1 MVCSSV
7 NRTDPV
13 QMEKALLWRRR
24 NSSRCPTIG
33 LSLSALEFSV
43 SCSQEPSQNDR
54 RPLCLCYLPLLYAVQ
69 DVVATLFDERGRVVS
84 SSCHAVPC
92 GRSVDLERMRK
103 LEIQDVR
110 RIRKEINYLNLLF
123 GLLECSNN

>member
-1 MVCSSV
+1 MIAVCV
-7 NRTDPV
+7 CVTF
-13 QMEKALLWRRR
+13 L
-24 NSSRCPTIG
+24 
-33 LSLSALEFSV
+33 
-43 SCSQEPSQNDR
+43 
-54 RPLCLCYLPLLYAVQ
+54 LLYAVQ

-84 SSCHAVPC
+84 SSCLR

-110 RIRKEINYLNLLF
+110 RIRKEINYLNLPF